1 MRVLLAL
8 LAVVAAAS
16 DYYKTLGID
25 KKATKKEVKAA
36 YRTLAL
42 KWHPDKNP
50 DDRAA
55 AEQKFREVAEAY
67 EVLSDD
73 EKRRQYDSVGGIPG
87 FGGGGRGGRGGPFGG
102 GFRNADDIFKDFF
115 GTSDPFADFEK
126 IFERMDAAGDGGFG
140 GGGAGPFA
148 SMFGAAFGGMGGGGF
163 GGMGGSSTF
172 SFSSSTMTSA
182 GGKTVTK
189 TMRSS
194 TDSSGRT
201 TRSASLEESVGG
213 KRTRRV
219 EKNDDGNRRRERVG
233 L

>member
-1 MRVLLAL
+1 
-8 LAVVAAAS
+8 

-73 EKRRQYDSVGGIPG
+73 EQRRQYDSVGGIPG

-115 GTSDPFADFEK
+115 GTSDPFADF
-126 IFERMDAAGDGGFG
+126 
-140 GGGAGPFA
+140 
-148 SMFGAAFGGMGGGGF
+148 
-163 GGMGGSSTF
+163 
-172 SFSSSTMTSA
+172 
-182 GGKTVTK
+182 
-189 TMRSS
+189 
-194 TDSSGRT
+194 
-201 TRSASLEESVGG
+201 
-213 KRTRRV
+213 
-219 EKNDDGNRRRERVG
+219 
-233 L
+233 

>member
-73 EKRRQYDSVGGIPG
+73 EQRRQYDS
-87 FGGGGRGGRGGPFGG
+87 
-102 GFRNADDIFKDFF
+102 DFF

-140 GGGAGPFA
+140 GGGADPFA

>member
-73 EKRRQYDSVGGIPG
+73 EQRRQYDSVGGIPG

-140 GGGAGPFA
+140 GGGADPFA

-201 TRSASLEESVGG
+201 TGSASLEESVGG

-219 EKNDDGNRRRERVG
+219 EKNDDGNRRRARVG

>member
-73 EKRRQYDSVGGIPG
+73 EQRRQYDS
-87 FGGGGRGGRGGPFGG
+87 
-102 GFRNADDIFKDFF
+102 DFF

-140 GGGAGPFA
+140 GGGGSPA

-182 GGKTVTK
+182 GGRTVTK

-201 TRSASLEESVGG
+201 TSSASLEESVGG

>member
-73 EKRRQYDSVGGIPG
+73 EQRRQYDSVGGIPG

-126 IFERMDAAGDGGFG
+126 IFERMDAAGDGGG
-140 GGGAGPFA
+140 GGSPA
-148 SMFGAAFGGMGGGGF
+148 SMFGGVRRHGRRRLRRHGRVLDLLVFLLDDDQRRRRA
-163 GGMGGSSTF
+163 
-172 SFSSSTMTSA
+172 
-182 GGKTVTK
+182 VTK
-189 TMRSS
+189 P
-194 TDSSGRT
+194 
-201 TRSASLEESVGG
+201 
-213 KRTRRV
+213 
-219 EKNDDGNRRRERVG
+219 
-233 L
+233 